1 LASRIDKIIGL
12 FCKRAPLK
20 RRCSAKQTYILI
32 DPTDRSH
39 PIVNYLL
46 GVTVPL
52 TRTRTTL
59 LTLHILYCEHV
70 PV

>member
-1 LASRIDKIIGL
+1 MGL
-12 FCKRAPLK
+12 FCKRALSK
-20 RRCSAKQTYILI
+20 RQYCVKETYILI

-39 PIVNYLL
+39 PIVKYLL